1 MRIYKP
7 TNYDSEPCDFIIH
20 VEPKPEITKGQIV
33 LYAMCHRD
41 YKYAN
46 YWSNNWRKTHGYPL
60 KRKQVNIKPVLYL
73 KPTIHEQQ
81 KVGTTMSKFEYIQNE
96 LLTLPNK
103 GDLSDGYH
111 TYNELYDHRMVLFS
125 IICNQNKNISWKSKL
140 HHDGTMFDYYFIAG
154 INTPEGQ
161 FTYHYRMDYWDNFE
175 VPELEKAPEYDSHTP
190 DDITRLYSIL

>member
-33 LYAMCHRD
+33 LYAMYHRD

-73 KPTIHEQQ
+73 KPTIHE
-81 KVGTTMSKFEYIQNE
+81 
-96 LLTLPNK
+96 
-103 GDLSDGYH
+103 
-111 TYNELYDHRMVLFS
+111 
-125 IICNQNKNISWKSKL
+125 
-140 HHDGTMFDYYFIAG
+140 
-154 INTPEGQ
+154 
-161 FTYHYRMDYWDNFE
+161 
-175 VPELEKAPEYDSHTP
+175 
-190 DDITRLYSIL
+190 